1 MIYFDEQG
9 AVCRCLNW
17 REAQRI
23 MLTEETK
30 DAVLVIEAI
39 IEEQV
44 SRVREA
50 MLELHTK
57 IGKYFGVSGKI
68 SYLITTNPILEVE

>member
-1 MIYFDEQG
+1 
-9 AVCRCLNW
+9 
-17 REAQRI
+17 

-30 DAVLVIEAI
+30 DAVLTIN
-39 IEEQV
+39 EEQT
-44 SRVREA
+44 SRDREE

-68 SYLITTNPILEVE
+68 SHLTATNPILEVE

>member
-17 REAQRI
+17 REAQRT

-30 DAVLVIEAI
+30 DAVLIIEAI
-39 IEEQV
+39 NEEQT
-44 SRVREA
+44 SRDREA

-57 IGKYFGVSGKI
+57 IGKYFCVSGTI
-68 SYLITTNPILEVE
+68 SHSTATNPILEVG

>member
-1 MIYFDEQG
+1 
-9 AVCRCLNW
+9 
-17 REAQRI
+17 

-39 IEEQV
+39 NEEQT
-44 SRVREA
+44 SRDREA

-57 IGKYFGVSGKI
+57 IGKYFCVSGTI
-68 SYLITTNPILEVE
+68 SHSTATNPILEVE

>member
-17 REAQRI
+17 REAQRT

-39 IEEQV
+39 NEEQA
-44 SRVREA
+44 SRAREA

-57 IGKYFGVSGKI
+57 IEEYFGVNGKI
-68 SYLITTNPILEVE
+68 SHLTATNPILEIE

>member
-1 MIYFDEQG
+1 MISFEDQAAIY
-9 AVCRCLNW
+9 RWLHW
-17 REAQRI
+17 REAQRT

-39 IEEQV
+39 NEEQA
-44 SRVREA
+44 SRAREA

-57 IGKYFGVSGKI
+57 IEEYFGVSGKI
-68 SYLITTNPILEVE
+68 SHLTATNPILEVE

>member
-1 MIYFDEQG
+1 MIYFEEQD
-9 AVCRCLNW
+9 AICRCLNW
-17 REAQRI
+17 REAQRT
-23 MLTEETK
+23 MLIEETK

-39 IEEQV
+39 NEEQA
-44 SRVREA
+44 SRAREA

-68 SYLITTNPILEVE
+68 SYLITTNPIREVE